1 MGYYSDVALCLT
13 KNGMDQLKTA
23 LAEAEKNNPDNFAV
37 IKMLIG
43 GEPNKIDEGS
53 GSVVF
58 LWEGEKWYD
67 EFDEIAFVGEFMDNL
82 PMKTSCSSVLA
93 KIMTTLKLAVVIGA
107 IRSGCELPGK
117 LQRTEFHWLMSNL
130 MS

>member
-13 KNGMDQLKTA
+13 KNGMDQLKSA
-23 LAEAEKNNPDNFAV
+23 LVQAERNNPENFAA

-67 EFDEIAFVGEFMDNL
+67 EFDEIAFVGKLMDKL
-82 PMKTSCSSVLA
+82 PHEDFLF
-93 KIMTTLKLAVVIGA
+93 IRIGEDYDDIETRGNYRCNPQLVRITREIA
-107 IRSGCELPGK
+107 AD
-117 LQRTEFHWLMSNL
+117 
-130 MS
+130 

>member
-23 LAEAEKNNPDNFAV
+23 LAEAERNKPDSFAA

-43 GEPNKIDEGS
+43 DEPSKIDEGS

-58 LWEGEKWYD
+58 LWEGEKWDD
-67 EFDEIAFVGEFMDNL
+67 EFDEIEFVEEFMDNL
-82 PMKTSCSSVLA
+82 SHEDFLFIRIGEDYDDIEIRGSFCGTPFNISVER
-93 KIMTTLKLAVVIGA
+93 KIIAG
-107 IRSGCELPGK
+107 
-117 LQRTEFHWLMSNL
+117 
-130 MS
+130 

>member
-1 MGYYSDVALCLT
+1 MGYYSNVALCLT

-23 LAEAEKNNPDNFAV
+23 LAEAEKNNPGNFAA

-43 GEPNKIDEGS
+43 GEPSKIDEGS

-67 EFDEIAFVGEFMDNL
+67 EFDEIAFVGKLMDNL
-82 PMKTSCSSVLA
+82 PHEDFLF
-93 KIMTTLKLAVVIGA
+93 IRIGEDYDD
-107 IRSGCELPGK
+107 IETRGSYWCNP
-117 LQRTEFHWLMSNL
+117 QRVRITREIAAD
-130 MS
+130 

>member
-23 LAEAEKNNPDNFAV
+23 LAEAEKNNPGNFAA

-43 GEPNKIDEGS
+43 GEPSKIDEGS

-67 EFDEIAFVGEFMDNL
+67 EFDEIAFVGKLMDNL
-82 PMKTSCSSVLA
+82 PHEDFLFIRLGEDYDDIETRGNFCGTPFNISVER
-93 KIMTTLKLAVVIGA
+93 KIIAG
-107 IRSGCELPGK
+107 
-117 LQRTEFHWLMSNL
+117 
-130 MS
+130 

>member
-1 MGYYSDVALCLT
+1 MGYYFDVALCLT

-23 LAEAEKNNPDNFAV
+23 LAEAEKNNPGNFAA

-43 GEPNKIDEGS
+43 GEPSKIDEGS

-82 PMKTSCSSVLA
+82 PHEEFLF
-93 KIMTTLKLAVVIGA
+93 IRIGEDYDD
-107 IRSGCELPGK
+107 IETRGSYRCNP
-117 LQRTEFHWLMSNL
+117 QRVRITREIAAD
-130 MS
+130 

>member
-23 LAEAEKNNPDNFAV
+23 LAEAERNKPDSFAA

-43 GEPNKIDEGS
+43 GEPSKIDEGS

-67 EFDEIAFVGEFMDNL
+67 EFDEIAFVGEFMNNL
-82 PMKTSCSSVLA
+82 PHEDFLF
-93 KIMTTLKLAVVIGA
+93 IRIGEDYDD
-107 IRSGCELPGK
+107 IETRGSYRCNP
-117 LQRTEFHWLMSNL
+117 QRVRITREIAAD
-130 MS
+130 

>member
-1 MGYYSDVALCLT
+1 MGYYSNVALCLT

-23 LAEAEKNNPDNFAV
+23 LAEAEKNNPDNFAA

-43 GEPNKIDEGS
+43 GEPSKIDEGS

-67 EFDEIAFVGEFMDNL
+67 EFDEIAFVGKLMDNL
-82 PMKTSCSSVLA
+82 PHEDFLFIRLGEDYDDIEICGSFCGTPFNISVER
-93 KIMTTLKLAVVIGA
+93 KIIAG
-107 IRSGCELPGK
+107 
-117 LQRTEFHWLMSNL
+117 
-130 MS
+130 

>member
-23 LAEAEKNNPDNFAV
+23 LAEAERNNPDNFAA

-43 GEPNKIDEGS
+43 GEPSKIDEGS

-58 LWEGEKWYD
+58 LWEGEKWYE
-67 EFDEIAFVGEFMDNL
+67 EFAEMAFVAKLMDSL
-82 PMKTSCSSVLA
+82 PSEDFLFIRLA
-93 KIMTTLKLAVVIGA
+93 KIMTTLKLAVAFVA
-107 IRSGCELPGK
+107 SRLECMWKGK
-117 LQRTEFHWLMSNL
+117 L
-130 MS
+130 

>member
-23 LAEAEKNNPDNFAV
+23 LAEAERNNPDNFAA

-43 GEPNKIDEGS
+43 GEPSKIDEGS

-58 LWEGEKWYD
+58 LWEGES
-67 EFDEIAFVGEFMDNL
+67 GTMNL
-82 PMKTSCSSVLA
+82 MKSLLLASSWTTCPTKTSCSSVLA
-93 KIMTTLKLAVVIGA
+93 KIMTTLKLVVITGA
-107 IRSGCELPGK
+107 IRSWCELPGK
-117 LQRTEFHWLMSNL
+117 LQWIEVH
-130 MS
+130 

>member
-23 LAEAEKNNPDNFAV
+23 LAEAERNKPDSFAA

-43 GEPNKIDEGS
+43 GEPSKIDEGS

-67 EFDEIAFVGEFMDNL
+67 EFDEIAFVGEFMNNL
-82 PMKTSCSSVLA
+82 PHEDFLFIRIGEDYDDIETRGSFCGKPFGMYVER
-93 KIMTTLKLAVVIGA
+93 KIAFA
-107 IRSGCELPGK
+107 
-117 LQRTEFHWLMSNL
+117 
-130 MS
+130 

>member
-13 KNGMDQLKTA
+13 KNGMNQLKAA
-23 LAEAEKNNPDNFAV
+23 LVQAERNNPDNFAA

-43 GEPNKIDEGS
+43 GEPSKIDEGS

-67 EFDEIAFVGEFMDNL
+67 EFDEVAFVGKLMDNL
-82 PMKTSCSSVLA
+82 PHKDFLFIRIGEDYDDIETRGNYWCNPQLVRITR
-93 KIMTTLKLAVVIGA
+93 KIAA
-107 IRSGCELPGK
+107 D
-117 LQRTEFHWLMSNL
+117 
-130 MS
+130 